1 MNLVARTGEGTRRG
15 LHKLT
20 SEHRSPR
27 GWGASL
33 RELSSTAKAIVCA
46 ATEPVEKPQ
55 AIVGKHHSGPVHA
68 KSRIAKHNP
77 ARLVLQ
83 RTPGSAPPRYITLM
97 AMKSFSYLMIGVFA
111 SGLVMTLLGSVGLF
125 AGS

>member
-1 MNLVARTGEGTRRG
+1 MRV
-15 LHKLT
+15 
-20 SEHRSPR
+20 
-27 GWGASL
+27 GASL
-33 RELSSTAKAIVCA
+33 RELSSTARSNVCA
-46 ATEPVEKPQ
+46 ATEPVEKLQ
-55 AIVGKHHSGPVHA
+55 AIAGKYHSGLVNA
-68 KSRIAKHNP
+68 KPRIAKHNP

-125 AGS
+125 VGS